1 MNGAYKIKVGDKI
14 KLVIQ
19 GIEQNIEIMVIDK
32 KAGVVTIKIDFLGSS
47 LLLQA
52 KIEDV
57 IGSIN
62 IKYIYLESY
71 I

>member
-62 IKYIYLESY
+62 IKYIYLENY